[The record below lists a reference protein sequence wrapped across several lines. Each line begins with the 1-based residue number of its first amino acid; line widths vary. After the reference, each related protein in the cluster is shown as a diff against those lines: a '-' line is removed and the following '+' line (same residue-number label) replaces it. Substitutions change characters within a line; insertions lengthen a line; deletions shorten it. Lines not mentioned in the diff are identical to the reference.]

1 MRRKPTRREHPVEN
15 TDSTMTDPRLFDGA
29 GCWLERLATDVPA
42 GRPALFLDRDGV
54 IIEEAHYLSNP
65 ANVRL
70 IAGAAEAIARC
81 NGSRIPV
88 VVVTNQS
95 GIARGYYDWADFAA
109 VQAELIARLAAAGA
123 RLDAVAAC
131 AYHDTGSDLYR
142 VPGHA
147 WRKPNPDMIHAA
159 AALLQVD
166 LARSV
171 LVGDKRS
178 DIEAGIAAGLAR
190 CVLVRTGYGRDE
202 EAALPQL
209 RAGRTAVAA
218 ADRLGDVV
226 ADLLASGW
234 RE

>member
-1 MRRKPTRREHPVEN
+1 MKS
-15 TDSTMTDPRLFDGA
+15 TDSAMTDPRLFDGA
-29 GCWLERLATDVPA
+29 GCWLERLATDVPV

-54 IIEEAHYLSNP
+54 IVEEAHYLSNP
-65 ANVRL
+65 ADVRL

-88 VVVTNQS
+88 VAITNQS
-95 GIARGYYDWADFAA
+95 GIARGYYDWTDFAA

-131 AYHDTGSDLYR
+131 AYHDTGSDRYR

-147 WRKPNPDMIHAA
+147 WRKPNPGMIHAVA
-159 AALLQVD
+159 DLLQVD

-190 CVLVRTGYGRDE
+190 CILVRTGYGCTEE
-202 EAALPQL
+202 EALPYL
-209 RAGRTAVAA
+209 VAGTTAVTAT
-218 ADRLGDVV
+218 DRLGDVV
-226 ADLLASGW
+226 ADLLATDW
-234 RE
+234 RA